1 MCNYA
6 SLEKQHFE
14 AMYKAALKE
23 TNVHSQIT
31 VTHIERKE
39 VPLGNHKTDN

>member
-23 TNVHSQIT
+23 ICNELDFPNLSFFGRFVKNI
-31 VTHIERKE
+31 
-39 VPLGNHKTDN
+39 